1 MAVGSG
7 VSLGREVAIG
17 GASVGTEVLVGRSAG
32 KIAVGA
38 IAVSVLL
45 TPVAITVCLGA
56 QAAMNREISEA
67 NRKTCFMRAD
77 YTGE

>member
-1 MAVGSG
+1 VGSDVAVG
-7 VSLGREVAIG
+7 
-17 GASVGTEVLVGRSAG
+17 GARVGTEVLVGRSAG

-38 IAVSVLL
+38 MAVSVLL

-67 NRKTCFMRAD
+67 NRKTCFTRAD

>member
-1 MAVGSG
+1 VGSDVAVG
-7 VSLGREVAIG
+7 
-17 GASVGTEVLVGRSAG
+17 GARVGTEVLVGRSAG

-56 QAAMNREISEA
+56 QAAMKSKTIGRIKA
-67 NRKTCFMRAD
+67 TCFIN
-77 YTGE
+77 